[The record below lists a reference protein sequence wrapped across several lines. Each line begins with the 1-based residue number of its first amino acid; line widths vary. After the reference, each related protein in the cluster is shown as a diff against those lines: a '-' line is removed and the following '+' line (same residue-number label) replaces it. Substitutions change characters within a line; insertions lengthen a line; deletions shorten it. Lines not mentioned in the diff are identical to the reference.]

1 VPIISSGSVPT
12 VLLLVAWWTDL
23 GAAPAVAAASLV
35 VVVRLASLGL
45 AVGRLS
51 GRPPTRRQL
60 LAGLVVAVLGGV
72 VVGLKVWL
80 TH

>member
-1 VPIISSGSVPT
+1 M
-12 VLLLVAWWTDL
+12 
-23 GAAPAVAAASLV
+23 ASLV

-60 LAGLVVAVLGGV
+60 LAGLVVALLGGV